1 MRRGFQLLG
10 VLVRTALRGLQAS
23 PGTTAATVLTIGI
36 ALFVVG
42 FFALLAVNMRGL
54 LERVGEEIPVSA
66 YFASAVDEESALGWV
81 RQAESID
88 GVDSVVFV
96 SSAAALERFRGSA
109 GGEELLEGVEGNPLP
124 ASLEVSLGKGAR
136 DPGAVDRIARELEAF
151 EAVDDVRYGGEWLE
165 GYNRALQVVRAASW
179 GLGTVLGLA
188 ALLIAS
194 NTIRLGIYARED
206 ELEILALVGA
216 SRTVIRS
223 PFLLEGLV
231 QGMLGGVLAL
241 SLLGIGFLVFRV
253 PLGGGF
259 ELLIGSAPPRFLG
272 VGPSAALLGGGAA
285 LGGIGAVTA
294 LVGWR
299 K

>member
-1 MRRGFQLLG
+1 MRRRLQVLG

-81 RQAESID
+81 RRAESIE

-96 SSAAALERFRGSA
+96 SAEAALERFRGSA

-124 ASLEVSLGKGAR
+124 ASLEVSLGRQAR
-136 DPGAVDRIARELEAF
+136 APGSVVRIARELESF

-179 GLGTVLGLA
+179 GFGTVIGLA
-188 ALLIAS
+188 ALLIVS

-216 SRTVIRS
+216 SRIFVRS
-223 PFLLEGLV
+223 PFLVEGVL
-231 QGMLGGVLAL
+231 QGILGGVAALAF
-241 SLLGIGFLVFRV
+241 LGAGFLAFRA

-259 ELLIGSAPPRFLG
+259 ELLIGNAPPRFLG
-272 VGPSAALLGGGAA
+272 AAGLFWLSHCRER
-285 LGGIGAVTA
+285 
-294 LVGWR
+294 WR
-299 K
+299 PHCV